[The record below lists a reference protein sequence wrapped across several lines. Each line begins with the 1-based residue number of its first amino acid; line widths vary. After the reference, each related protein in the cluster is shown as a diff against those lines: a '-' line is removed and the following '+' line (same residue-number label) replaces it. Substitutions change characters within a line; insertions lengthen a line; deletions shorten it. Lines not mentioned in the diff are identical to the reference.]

1 MVDCENEVY
10 TKVATALRTAY
21 SGIDVSGVYEPTPS
35 TFPHVCFYEEDSSV
49 VPNMTSDE
57 KEMASVTFLVN
68 VYSNKKG
75 SKKSEAKAIMKTI
88 DEVMFSINAQRLS
101 KLPVENQN
109 NASIYRLVARYRV
122 YTDGTFFYRR

>member
-10 TKVATALRTAY
+10 TKVATALR
-21 SGIDVSGVYEPTPS
+21 SQFPGIDIVGIYEPVPS
-35 TFPHVCFYEEDSSV
+35 SFPHVSFYEEDNSV
-49 VPNMTSDE
+49 VPGNTSDE

-68 VYSNKKG
+68 VFSNKKG
-75 SKKSEAKAIMKTI
+75 SKKTQAKAIMSAI

-109 NASIYRLVARYRV
+109 NPSIYRLVARYRV
-122 YTDGTFFYRR
+122 FTDGTFFYRR